1 MAINKEG
8 SAYTFTFAI
17 ILVILVGATLA
28 TTSMALKGTIKK
40 NVNDKKMM
48 NILASIGLNDEVV
61 TRANAA
67 EQFDLYVKER
77 ILVDINGNEVNKK
90 SGEIDPAD
98 KTDAFNIDVKK
109 EYKTKVAK
117 LVQKLK
123 NNKEELLAEVGKTD
137 TQYPIYKCVKDNKE
151 LYVMPM
157 VGTGLW
163 GPIWGYV
170 AIEDDFNTVYGAAFD
185 HKTETPGLGA
195 EIKEDFFEVPFIG
208 LKIND
213 DKGGFVS
220 INAKKGGASPGS
232 KHEVSGITGGTIT
245 SNGVNEMLYR
255 SILIYTRYFK
265 KIKA

>member
-1 MAINKEG
+1 MAVNKEG
-8 SAYTFTFAI
+8 SVYTFTFAI
-17 ILVILVGATLA
+17 ILVVVVGATLA
-28 TTSMALKGTIKK
+28 LTSMALKDTIKK

-48 NILASIGLNDEVV
+48 NILASIGLDDEQV
-61 TRANAA
+61 TRKNAA
-67 EQFDLYVKER
+67 EQFDIYVKER
-77 ILVDINGNEVNKK
+77 ILLDVNGDKVNAK
-90 SGEIDPAD
+90 SEAIDPAD
-98 KTDAFNIDVKK
+98 KTDAFNVDIKK

-123 NNKEELLAEVGKTD
+123 NNKEDLLTAVEGTD
-137 TQYPIYKCVKDNKE
+137 VQYPLFRCEKDGKE

-170 AIEDDFNTVYGAAFD
+170 SIENDFNTVYGAAFD

-195 EIKEDFFEVPFIG
+195 EIKEDFFEQPFIG
-208 LKIND
+208 LKIHD

-220 INAKKGGASPGS
+220 INAKKGGATPGS

-255 SILIYTRYFK
+255 SMLIYTRYFK

>member
-8 SAYTFTFAI
+8 SVYTFTFAI
-17 ILVILVGATLA
+17 IMVVLVGATLA
-28 TTSMALKGTIKK
+28 FTSMALKDTIKK

-48 NILASIGLNDEVV
+48 NILASIGLDDEVV
-61 TRANAA
+61 TRKNAA
-67 EQFDLYVKER
+67 EQFGIYVKER
-77 ILVDINGNEVNKK
+77 ILLDVNGNVINSKTDP
-90 SGEIDPAD
+90 IDPID
-98 KTDAFNIDVKK
+98 KTDAFNVDVKK
-109 EYKTKVAK
+109 EYKTMVAK
-117 LVQKLK
+117 LVQKMK
-123 NNKEELLAEVGKTD
+123 NNPSELIKAVEETEV
-137 TQYPIYKCVKDNKE
+137 QYPIFRCEKDGKE

-170 AIEDDFNTVYGAAFD
+170 SIEDDFNTVFGAAFD

-195 EIKEDFFEVPFIG
+195 EIKEPFFENPFIG
-208 LKIND
+208 LKIHD
-213 DKGGFVS
+213 DKGGYVS
-220 INAKKGGASPGS
+220 IKAKKGGATPGS

>member
-195 EIKEDFFEVPFIG
+195 E
-208 LKIND
+208 
-213 DKGGFVS
+213 VS